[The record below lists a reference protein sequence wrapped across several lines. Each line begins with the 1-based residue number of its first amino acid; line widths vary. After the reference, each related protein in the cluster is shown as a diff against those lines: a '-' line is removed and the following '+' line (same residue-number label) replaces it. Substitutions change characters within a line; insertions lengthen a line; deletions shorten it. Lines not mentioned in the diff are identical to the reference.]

1 MTNSIRFIINN
12 RFCSGGMIAVL
23 LFIFNPEINA
33 QSKNI
38 PGAST
43 YVPTEI
49 QGVYGGVTYGLSIQ
63 QKSSEVYVA
72 AETMRGG
79 FFGAAHDPNN
89 GTWKSDDN
97 GKAWRK
103 IGPGGSNVKVSQTD
117 PKVIYSNDRFG
128 LYKTED
134 GGKTWDTINKK
145 MWAIGYKGLDVFA
158 KDGNIIYAGGKDWL
172 GVSKDGGKTWTD
184 HSLPK
189 DAAGKVARIQVVQIH
204 PTNPDI
210 VFLAFYDGAQDGIW
224 KTTDGGNTFEM
235 LHKGG
240 SRAMG
245 VSQSNP
251 DVIYCGD
258 GVSHDGGKTWL
269 PVQSESSGPWC
280 ILVHPTN
287 PEVAYYSR
295 PGAAVWRTKNG
306 GRSFAT
312 ILGVEYQ
319 YDGTEAETMAIDVKH
334 DRLWIGGDRIWK
346 GEKASSGQVSLQRS
360 DSGYHV
366 ISIADIISTP
376 FSVWAANEAT
386 GTSSTTDGKT
396 WITNSFGMQQQEALH
411 RIAPSPTNPKIIYAG
426 HETRLY
432 KSEDGGMTWFGIL
445 GSWFPYCK
453 IDPDNPDIVYI
464 SGSSGKGDMSRSIDG
479 GETFQQLGKGT
490 FLAIDAKNK
499 AIYAETPDGLVIS
512 YDKAATFTKVSDEK
526 NLGDFF
532 LSPTNSKLMLSARGA
547 AGLFRS
553 KDGGKTWNKLSVEL
567 KGPTRFTQAG
577 DGTIWMSDP
586 TAGTVRTKDGGDN
599 WENIWKTFG
608 AISYDPWNKNS
619 VYMGTRGGIWW
630 VHPENVQRKEI
641 PHEFKAMDG
650 KKKTIP
656 FSNTIFANF
665 SNATYKLT
673 NDIKLKGKTHDLIM
687 MPRGMK
693 NVIIDGQGH
702 TVTTTSSNVIFGDD
716 MENVTIQN
724 FHFVQ
729 PVVGERNPV
738 IYMANSRNLTIR
750 NCTFEVTPNFD
761 GGRNGAGPAIETR
774 GLFTKNV
781 LIENCV
787 FKTSGRSPAIYGNG
801 SHTIRNCTFEG
812 DRATNILLIESEGS
826 VVEEN
831 NKIKEGTVRLFNSK

>member
-1 MTNSIRFIINN
+1 
-12 RFCSGGMIAVL
+12 MISDLFSTPRRLSKLITITAL
-23 LFIFNPEINA
+23 LFMNVEANA
-33 QSKNI
+33 QSKKI
-38 PGAST
+38 PPASS

-89 GTWKSDDN
+89 GTWKSENN
-97 GKAWRK
+97 GKSWRK
-103 IGPGGSNVKVSQTD
+103 IGPGGSNVKVSQTN

-145 MWAIGYKGLDVFA
+145 MWAIGYKGLDVFS
-158 KDGNIIYAGGKDWL
+158 KDGNILYAGGKDWL

-184 HSLPK
+184 NALPK
-189 DAAGKVARIQVVQIH
+189 DAAGKMARIQVVQIH

-224 KTTDGGNTFEM
+224 KTTDGGKTFTM

-245 VSQSNP
+245 VAPGNP

-258 GVSHDGGKTWL
+258 GVTHDGGKTWA

-306 GRSFAT
+306 GKSFAT

-319 YDGTEAETMAIDVKH
+319 YDGTEAETMAIDIKH
-334 DRLWIGGDRIWK
+334 DRLWIGGDRLWK

-360 DSGYHV
+360 DSGFHV

-411 RIAPSPTNPKIIYAG
+411 RIAPSPKNPKIIYAG

-432 KSEDGGMTWFGIL
+432 KSEDGGLTWFGIL

-453 IDPDNPDIVYI
+453 IDPDDPNIVYI
-464 SGSSGKGDMSRSIDG
+464 SGSSGKGDMSRSTDG
-479 GETFQQLGKGT
+479 GETFQQLGKGS
-490 FLAIDAKNK
+490 FLAIDAKNN
-499 AIYAETPDGLVIS
+499 AIYAETPEGLVVS
-512 YDKAATFTKVSDEK
+512 YNKAETFTKVSDEK
-526 NLGDFF
+526 SLGDFF
-532 LSPTNSKLMLSARGA
+532 LSPTNSKLMLSARGK
-547 AGLFRS
+547 AGLYRS
-553 KDGGKTWNKLSVEL
+553 KDGGKTWNMLPVEL

-586 TAGTVRTKDGGDN
+586 ATGTVRTMDGGDK
-599 WENIWKTFG
+599 WEKVWNTFG
-608 AISYDPWNKNS
+608 AITYDPWNKNS

-630 VHPENVQRKEI
+630 VHPKSVQRKEI
-641 PHEFKAMDG
+641 PHEFKALDG
-650 KKKTIP
+650 KKRTIP
-656 FSNTIFANF
+656 FSNTIFANY

-673 NDIKLKGKTHDLIM
+673 KDVVLKGKSHDLIM

-693 NVIIDGQGH
+693 NVVIDGQGH
-702 TVTTTSSNVIFGDD
+702 TVTATTSNVIFGDD

-729 PVVGERNPV
+729 PVVGERTPV
-738 IYMANSRNLTIR
+738 IYLANSRNLTIK

-761 GGRNGAGPAIETR
+761 AGRYGAGPAIETR

-781 LIENCV
+781 LIENCT
-787 FKTSGRSPAIYGNG
+787 FKTSGRSPVIYGNG
-801 SHTIRNCTFEG
+801 SHTIRNCSFEG
-812 DRATNILLIESEGS
+812 ERVVNIRLVEGEGS
-826 VVEEN
+826 VVEQN
-831 NKIKEGTVRLFNSK
+831 NKIKTGTVEISFVK